1 MDTNMIFGCRLKWKH
16 NDVLSEGTCRYS
28 SVDEAYVGRLER
40 VDGRRIKDYVYFHVD
55 LEDVV
60 NAEDWCIENNEG
72 NKYNVG
78 NKNNKNNE
86 DNIVLRHM
94 IKDKFKSAV
103 TDYIEIKSCLKNK
116 NNNVKYVN

>member
-16 NDVLSEGTCRYS
+16 NDVFYEGICRYS
-28 SVDEAYVGRLER
+28 SEDEAYVGRLEM

-60 NAEDWCIENNEG
+60 NAEDWSFED
-72 NKYNVG
+72 
-78 NKNNKNNE
+78 NE
-86 DNIVLRHM
+86 DNIVLNLM

-103 TDYIEIKSCLKNK
+103 TDYIEIKSCLKK
-116 NNNVKYVN
+116 